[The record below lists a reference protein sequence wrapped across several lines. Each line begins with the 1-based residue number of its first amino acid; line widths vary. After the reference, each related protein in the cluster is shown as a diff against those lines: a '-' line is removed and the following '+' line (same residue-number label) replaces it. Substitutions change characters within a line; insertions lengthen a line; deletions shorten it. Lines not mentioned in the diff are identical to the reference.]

1 MKTYADANAL
11 VRLYLQLHG
20 RVEAINF
27 VNCGDAG
34 TAWPLLI
41 PDLLRMEVTNAI
53 HRMVFVSR
61 TTGQCRVTPEAAMI
75 GLTEFSEHLVT
86 GVQLRRVSLTLPE
99 IEREFDT
106 LAARH
111 TAREGF
117 RTYDV
122 IHVAS
127 ALTLRCARFLSFD
140 DKANRLAKLV
150 GLETL

>member
-1 MKTYADANAL
+1 
-11 VRLYLQLHG
+11 
-20 RVEAINF
+20 
-27 VNCGDAG
+27 
-34 TAWPLLI
+34 
-41 PDLLRMEVTNAI
+41 
-53 HRMVFVSR
+53 
-61 TTGQCRVTPEAAMI
+61 MI
-75 GLTEFSEHLVT
+75 GLSEFSEHLVT

-150 GLETL
+150 GLKTL